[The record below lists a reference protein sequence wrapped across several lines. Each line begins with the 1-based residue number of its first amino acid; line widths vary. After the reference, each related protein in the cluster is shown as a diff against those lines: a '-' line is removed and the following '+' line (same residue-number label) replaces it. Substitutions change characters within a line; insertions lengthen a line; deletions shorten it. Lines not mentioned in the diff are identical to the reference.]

1 MALTLILGNQL
12 YRDWL
17 EPSPLRLEPGST
29 VLMLED
35 LGIASAYRY
44 HRLRLLHTFVAMRA
58 FAERLRQHNV
68 RVIYGELEES
78 RQWPFWQRLEQ
89 ELGVESP
96 SGPEVPGGP
105 AEAAG
110 GPSGGL
116 GSELGA
122 EVVAPA
128 EPLLRLSEV
137 PDRGFQEAVQRFCDE
152 RQVRLEILPSPA
164 FLESEAESR
173 AWFTGRRRPFMKTF
187 YERQRRRLGLLL
199 DAEGGP
205 IGGRWSYDS
214 ENRRKLPKGY
224 REPPLPRVAE
234 SPQDGAV
241 RLQIERFF
249 ASNPGQLGR
258 LFIPWDQ
265 PGADAW
271 LETFLEQRLTGFGP
285 YEDALSCQHDTLHHS
300 LLSPL
305 LNIGLLT
312 PQRVL
317 ERLFAH
323 AERRGIA
330 LEPAA
335 DASTEKPTRT
345 AATPAPATPAQ
356 ATRAAASP
364 AAARPGEDPGGPL
377 PIASLEGFLRQ
388 VIGWREFVRGID
400 LVHGETQAQA
410 NHWNHQ
416 RRLAPCWEDGS
427 TGLPPLDR
435 AIERVNRLAY
445 NHHIE
450 RLMVISCLMLLCE
463 IHPQQAHRW
472 FMERYLDS
480 YDWVMG
486 PNVYGMGLMSDGGIF
501 ATKPYLCGSNYI
513 LKMGDDRRGPW
524 CEIWDGLY
532 WRFIDRHRDF
542 FASNPRL
549 AMAVRT
555 LDRMEPQRRQ
565 GLNGA
570 AEAFLERVTLPGPA

>member
-17 EPSPLRLEPGST
+17 EPSPIQLAPGSA

-58 FAERLRQHNV
+58 FAARLRQQGH
-68 RVIYGELEES
+68 RVVYGELAES
-78 RQWPFWQRLEQ
+78 QQRPFWQRLEQ
-89 ELGVESP
+89 ELRAVRP
-96 SGPEVPGGP
+96 SSADPE
-105 AEAAG
+105 A
-110 GPSGGL
+110 
-116 GSELGA
+116 
-122 EVVAPA
+122 
-128 EPLLRLSEV
+128 LLRLSEV
-137 PDRGFQEAVQRFCDE
+137 PDRGFQAALERFCAE
-152 RQVRLEILPSPA
+152 RELGLQILPSPA

-187 YERQRRRLGLLL
+187 YERQRRRLELLL
-199 DAEGGP
+199 EANGGP

-224 REPPLPRVAE
+224 REPTLPQVAL
-234 SPQDGAV
+234 SPEDGAV
-241 RLQIERFF
+241 RAQIERFF
-249 ASNPGQLGR
+249 ASNPGELGQ

-271 LETFLEQRLTGFGP
+271 LETFLAERLAGFGP
-285 YEDALSCQHDTLHHS
+285 YEDALSVRFDTLHHS

-317 ERLFAH
+317 ERAMAH
-323 AERRGIA
+323 VAERGIA
-330 LEPAA
+330 LEPEA
-335 DASTEKPTRT
+335 DA
-345 AATPAPATPAQ
+345 
-356 ATRAAASP
+356 P
-364 AAARPGEDPGGPL
+364 AAAAGGTLEAGGVPL
-377 PIASLEGFLRQ
+377 PIASLEGFVRQ

-400 LVHGETQAQA
+400 LVHGDSQAQA
-410 NHWNHQ
+410 NHWGHQ

-463 IHPQQAHRW
+463 IHPQEAHRW

-532 WRFIDRHRDF
+532 WRFIDRHRQF

-555 LDRMEPQRRQ
+555 LERMEPQRRQ
-565 GLNGA
+565 ALNTA
-570 AEAFLERVTLPGPA
+570 AEAFLERVTLPGPP